1 MLDGTFDG
9 MFGGRSLLSG
19 DAVLVRC
26 FAVARDVLAA
36 PVSNDAADESV
47 AGSRRVVGG
56 LCGLSVSLNAESA
69 VESRAEAGM
78 LELENGVC
86 QPPPKTRL
94 PEPQRN
100 RNDKTKRAA
109 AQDDRKKTRNAVRA
123 SAAAAAEAATAA

>member
-47 AGSRRVVGG
+47 AGSRRVVGA
-56 LCGLSVSLNAESA
+56 LRGLSVSLNAESA

-100 RNDKTKRAA
+100 FNDKKKAA